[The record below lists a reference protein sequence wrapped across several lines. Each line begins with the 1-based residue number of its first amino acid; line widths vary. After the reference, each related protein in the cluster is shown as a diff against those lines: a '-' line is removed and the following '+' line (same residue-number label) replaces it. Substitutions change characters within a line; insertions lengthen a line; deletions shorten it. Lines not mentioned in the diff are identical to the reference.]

1 MLEAAEAGHRL
12 DKATFDRAE
21 PRLRMALLRAQYAL
35 KAATG
40 GPVLML
46 LSGLAGGGRSE
57 TANRLTEWMDPRFI
71 RVTAFGL
78 RTEEERLHPPPW
90 RYWTTLPPKGR
101 VGIFMNAWYAEALA
115 AHLDD
120 LHDMDAL
127 DGTLQRIREHEQ
139 MLADE
144 GVRLV
149 KVWLHM
155 RREDLK
161 ARLEKLDDDKRT
173 TWRVTGE
180 HWRGYRRYQ
189 RNHELFEHVL
199 RETSTAVAPWTVVE
213 GADERFRDVAIGKLV
228 LANLRAAARPAP
240 RAHAAAPVAPA
251 AVDNVKRLR
260 DLDLSL
266 ALDDDSY
273 ERQLEALQGKLAKLT
288 RGKRFAKRSLVVV
301 FEGVDAAGKGGA
313 IRRITAALDARSYH
327 LVPIASPSDE
337 ERAHPYLWRFW
348 RNVPRRGG
356 IAIFD
361 RSWYGR
367 VLVERVEGYAANAD
381 WLRAFDEIN
390 RFEEDLVRAG
400 AIVVKFWLHISPAKQ
415 LERFREREKTPFKN
429 FKIGPDDWRN
439 RKKWAA
445 YEQAVADMIDRTGT
459 EIAPWTLVEAEDK
472 RYARVK
478 VLRTLVGSLATALG
492 RKQ

>member
-1 MLEAAEAGHRL
+1 
-12 DKATFDRAE
+12 
-21 PRLRMALLRAQYAL
+21 
-35 KAATG
+35 
-40 GPVLML
+40 
-46 LSGLAGGGRSE
+46 
-57 TANRLTEWMDPRFI
+57 
-71 RVTAFGL
+71 
-78 RTEEERLHPPPW
+78 
-90 RYWTTLPPKGR
+90 
-101 VGIFMNAWYAEALA
+101 
-115 AHLDD
+115 
-120 LHDMDAL
+120 
-127 DGTLQRIREHEQ
+127 
-139 MLADE
+139 
-144 GVRLV
+144 
-149 KVWLHM
+149 
-155 RREDLK
+155 
-161 ARLEKLDDDKRT
+161 
-173 TWRVTGE
+173 
-180 HWRGYRRYQ
+180 
-189 RNHELFEHVL
+189 
-199 RETSTAVAPWTVVE
+199 
-213 GADERFRDVAIGKLV
+213 
-228 LANLRAAARPAP
+228 
-240 RAHAAAPVAPA
+240 
-251 AVDNVKRLR
+251 VDNVKRLR

-367 VLVERVEGYAANAD
+367 VLVERVEGYAAPVD
-381 WLRAFDEIN
+381 WLRAYDEIN

-492 RKQ
+492 RKR

>member
-1 MLEAAEAGHRL
+1 MLEAAEAGHKL
-12 DKATFDRAE
+12 DKAAFERVE
-21 PRLRMALLRAQYAL
+21 PRLRMALLKAQYAL
-35 KAATG
+35 KDANA

-71 RVTAFGL
+71 RVIAFGP
-78 RTEEERLHPPPW
+78 RTEEERVHPQAW
-90 RYWTTLPPKGR
+90 RYWAALPPKGR
-101 VGIFMNAWYAEALA
+101 IGIFMNAWYAETIA
-115 AHLDD
+115 AQLDD
-120 LHDMDAL
+120 LRDMDAL
-127 DGTLQRIREHEQ
+127 DGTLQQIREHEQ

-161 ARLEKLDDDKRT
+161 ARLEKLDSDKRT

-199 RETSTAVAPWTVVE
+199 RETSTAFAPWTVVE
-213 GADERFRDVAIGKLV
+213 GADEHFRDVAIGKLV
-228 LANLRAAARPAP
+228 LANLRAAPRPAGRP
-240 RAHAAAPVAPA
+240 HAAAPVAPA

-273 ERQLEALQGKLAKLT
+273 DTQLEALQGRLAKLT
-288 RGKRFAKRSLVVV
+288 RGERFAKRSLVVV

-313 IRRITAALDARSYH
+313 IRRVTAALDARSYH
-327 LVPIASPSDE
+327 LVAIAAPTDE

-367 VLVERVEGYAANAD
+367 VLVERIEGYAAHAD
-381 WLRAFDEIN
+381 WLRAYDEIN

-400 AIVVKFWLHISPAKQ
+400 AIVVKFWLHISQAKQ
-415 LERFREREKTPFKN
+415 LERFREREKTPFKS

-459 EIAPWTLVEAEDK
+459 ELAPWTLVEAEDK

-478 VLRTLVGSLATALG
+478 VLRTLVERCDSALG
-492 RKQ
+492 RRR

>member
-1 MLEAAEAGHRL
+1 MLEAAEAGHAL
-12 DKATFDRAE
+12 DKAAFERAV
-21 PRLRMALLRAQYAL
+21 PRLRTALLQAQYAL
-35 KAATG
+35 KEAGA
-40 GPVLML
+40 GPVLVL

-57 TANRLTEWMDPRFI
+57 TANRLTEWMDPRFV
-71 RVTAFGL
+71 RVTAFGP
-78 RTEEERLHPPPW
+78 RTEEERLHPPAW
-90 RYWTTLPPKGR
+90 RYWTALPPKGR
-101 VGIFMNAWYAEALA
+101 VGIFMNAWYTEAIA

-120 LHDMDAL
+120 LRDADRL

-144 GVRLV
+144 GVQLV

-155 RREDLK
+155 RREDLR
-161 ARLEKLDDDKRT
+161 ARLEKLDSDKRT
-173 TWRVTGE
+173 TWRVTAE
-180 HWRGYRRYQ
+180 HWRGYRRYH
-189 RNHELFEHVL
+189 RNHDLFEHVL
-199 RETSTAVAPWTVVE
+199 RETSTASAPWSVVE

-228 LANLRAAARPAP
+228 LASLRAAARPAR

-260 DLDLSL
+260 DLDLTL
-266 ALDDDSY
+266 ALPDDDY
-273 ERQLEALQGKLAKLT
+273 DRQLEALQGRVAKLT

-313 IRRITAALDARSYH
+313 IRRLTAALDARSYH
-327 LVPIASPSDE
+327 LIPVAAPTDE

-348 RNVPRRGG
+348 RYVPRRGG

-367 VLVERVEGYAANAD
+367 VLVERVEGYAPPAD

-390 RFEEDLVRAG
+390 RFEEDLARAG
-400 AIVVKFWLHISPAKQ
+400 AIVVKLWLHISQAKQ
-415 LERFREREKTPFKN
+415 LERFREREGTPFKS
-429 FKIGPDDWRN
+429 FKIGPEDWRN
-439 RKKWAA
+439 RKKWPA
-445 YEQAVADMIDRTGT
+445 YEHAIADMIDRTST

-472 RYARVK
+472 RFARIK
-478 VLRTLVGSLATALG
+478 VLRTLVERLEAELR
-492 RKQ
+492 RKR